1 MSRRPVRRQIAV
13 SNWSRLEERD
23 LLRREGTMRRIIV
36 VLTILVTS
44 GMWMT
49 VAQASIARGG
59 GGGAR
64 PSVGNRSAGNIN
76 RGNINRGNINRGNV
90 NAGNI
95 NRGNVNRGN
104 VNRGNVNRQFNN
116 ANINRNVNANGW
128 GNHYVADP
136 HWGWGSFAGGAAAA
150 ATGAAVGSA
159 IANRNEAV
167 AAPEAGMVVSSLPAG
182 CSGAGGS
189 CDGVNYQPSFDGSNV
204 VYQVQPQ

>member
-1 MSRRPVRRQIAV
+1 
-13 SNWSRLEERD
+13 
-23 LLRREGTMRRIIV
+23 MRRIIV

-44 GMWMT
+44 GMWLT

-59 GGGAR
+59 GVGAR
-64 PSVGNRSAGNIN
+64 PSVGHRSAGNIN
-76 RGNINRGNINRGNV
+76 RGNINRGN
-90 NAGNI
+90 
-95 NRGNVNRGN
+95 VNRRN

-128 GNHYVADP
+128 GNHFVADDA

-167 AAPEAGMVVSSLPAG
+167 AAPEAGAVVSSLPAG
-182 CSGAGGS
+182 CPAAGGS
-189 CDGVNYQPSFDGSNV
+189 CGGVNYQPSFDGSNV
-204 VYQVQPQ
+204 VYQVQPH

>member
-1 MSRRPVRRQIAV
+1 
-13 SNWSRLEERD
+13 
-23 LLRREGTMRRIIV
+23 MRKIIV
-36 VLTILVTS
+36 VLTILVTG

-64 PSVGNRSAGNIN
+64 PAVGNRSAGNIN
-76 RGNINRGNINRGNV
+76 RGNINRGNV
-90 NAGNI
+90 NSGNI

-104 VNRGNVNRQFNN
+104 VNRGNVNRQVNN

>member
-1 MSRRPVRRQIAV
+1 
-13 SNWSRLEERD
+13 
-23 LLRREGTMRRIIV
+23 MRKIIV

-44 GMWMT
+44 GMWLT
-49 VAQASIARGG
+49 VAQANIARGG
-59 GGGAR
+59 GGHAR
-64 PSVGNRSAGNIN
+64 PSVGNRST
-76 RGNINRGNINRGNV
+76 GNINRGNINRGNV
-90 NAGNI
+90 NAGNL
-95 NRGNVNRGN
+95 NRGNLNRGN

-128 GNHYVADP
+128 GNHFVADDP

-167 AAPEAGMVVSSLPAG
+167 AAPEAGTVVSSLPPG

-189 CDGVNYQPSFDGSNV
+189 CGGVNYQPSFDGSNV

>member
-1 MSRRPVRRQIAV
+1 
-13 SNWSRLEERD
+13 
-23 LLRREGTMRRIIV
+23 MRKIIV
-36 VLTILVTS
+36 ALTILVMS
-44 GMWMT
+44 SMWLT

-59 GGGAR
+59 GGGSR
-64 PSVGNRSAGNIN
+64 PSVGNRSA
-76 RGNINRGNINRGNV
+76 GNINRGNINRGNV

-104 VNRGNVNRQFNN
+104 VNRGNVNRNLNN

-128 GNHYVADP
+128 GNHFVGDDP

-167 AAPEAGMVVSSLPAG
+167 AAPEAGTVVSSLPAG
-182 CSGAGGS
+182 CSDAGGS
-189 CDGVNYQPSFDGSNV
+189 CGGVNYQPSFDGSNV

>member
-1 MSRRPVRRQIAV
+1 
-13 SNWSRLEERD
+13 
-23 LLRREGTMRRIIV
+23 MRRIIV
-36 VLTILVTS
+36 VFTILLISSV
-44 GMWMT
+44 WLC

-59 GGGAR
+59 GGAR
-64 PSVGNRSAGNIN
+64 PAVGNRSAA
-76 RGNINRGNINRGNV
+76 
-90 NAGNI
+90 AGHANI

-104 VNRGNVNRQFNN
+104 VNRGDVNRGNVNRQFNN

-128 GNHYVADP
+128 GNHFVADDP

-167 AAPEAGMVVSSLPAG
+167 AAPEAGTVVSSLPAG
-182 CSGAGGS
+182 CPDAGGN
-189 CDGVNYQPSFDGSNV
+189 CGGVNYQPSFDGSNV